1 LIAAPLQSEFVPKTL
16 QIHRDVV
23 AEMRSDAEREA
34 TKECCGLMAG
44 RGGVIT
50 AIYPG
55 ANASANPAT
64 SYEIAPRDLFRIMRE
79 IRAAGLELLGIYH
92 SHPTG
97 DNYPSPRDIER
108 AFYSDAAY
116 FILSAHLG
124 APKALRAFS
133 ICDGKVTELEIRIL
147 D

>member
-1 LIAAPLQSEFVPKTL
+1 VRKTI
-16 QIHRDVV
+16 QVRRDVIDV
-23 AEMRSDAEREA
+23 MRSDAEREL
-34 TKECCGLMAG
+34 KQECCGLLAG
-44 RGGVIT
+44 CDGVIT
-50 AIYPG
+50 VIYPA
-55 ANASANPAT
+55 ANGSANPAT

-97 DNYPSPRDIER
+97 DNFPSAPDIER
-108 AFYSDAAY
+108 AFYSDTAY
-116 FILSAHLG
+116 FILSERPD

-133 ICDGKVTELEIRIL
+133 ICDGKVTELEIQIL

>member
-1 LIAAPLQSEFVPKTL
+1 VRKTIQVHRNLI
-16 QIHRDVV
+16 DV
-23 AEMRSDAEREA
+23 MRSDAEREL
-34 TKECCGLMAG
+34 KQECCGLLAG
-44 RGGVIT
+44 RDGVIT
-50 AIYPG
+50 VIYPA
-55 ANASANPAT
+55 ANGSANPAT

-97 DNYPSPRDIER
+97 DNYPSPRDIEL

-116 FILSAHLG
+116 FILSACAD
-124 APKALRAFS
+124 APRSVRAFS
-133 ICDGKVTELEIRIL
+133 IRDGKVTELEIQIL